1 MSRRAPSRS
10 RSRRA
15 ALQVLYASDLC
26 ASARASGAGAA
37 PPVSEVLER
46 VAANFDLH
54 EGAREFAERI
64 VRGVE
69 REVAAIDARIAAH
82 ARNWRV
88 ERMAAVDRNVLR
100 IATWELLHGDA
111 PVSVVIDE
119 AIELARDFGGERSP
133 AFVNGVLDAI
143 ARDLSAER
151 AGRGAGTGAGA
162 CEAGS

>member
-1 MSRRAPSRS
+1 MSRRPPSRR

-15 ALQVLYASDLC
+15 ALQVLYARDLG
-26 ASARASGAGAA
+26 ASRAPEAGIA
-37 PPVSEVLER
+37 PPGSEVFER
-46 VAANFDLH
+46 VAESFDLP
-54 EGAREFAERI
+54 EGAREFALRI
-64 VRGVE
+64 VHGVE
-69 REVAAIDARIAAH
+69 AELASIDARIAAS

-119 AIELARDFGGERSP
+119 AIELARDFGSERSP

-143 ARDLSAER
+143 ARALPPERSAPP
-151 AGRGAGTGAGA
+151 AAQA
-162 CEAGS
+162 CEVEP